1 VLAPV
6 QQAAANSSCFGGRL
20 RGRMCRTWALVEAA
34 RLAQPLF
41 GNAMDALS
49 HDVLLVGG
57 GGAGLRAAI
66 AAAGVNPKLR
76 IAVVSKVYPMRSHT
90 VSAEGGAAGVVKPDD
105 NLDEHAYDTISGGD
119 WLCDQDA
126 VEAFVK
132 EAPQELLQLERWGCP
147 WSREPDGHIAVRAFG
162 GMKKRRTWFAA
173 DKTGFHMLHTLFQ
186 TTLKYEPITRY
197 DEWFVTRLLVDD
209 GRVQGVVAIELMS
222 GKIHAI
228 TAKAVILCTGGCGR
242 VFPFTT
248 NANIKN
254 GDGMALAFRA
264 GAPLKDME
272 FMQYHPTGLPFTG
285 ILITEAARSE
295 GGYMLNKDGYR
306 YLQDYN
312 LGKPQPRPVL
322 RSMELGPRDRLSQAF
337 VKEDQKGRTIQT
349 PYGSIVHLDLRHLGE
364 KVINTKL
371 PFVRE
376 LCLKYQNID
385 PVKELIPVRP
395 VVHYMMG
402 GVSTDIE
409 GATPLAGLYAAG
421 EVACVSIN
429 GANRLGSNSLPECL
443 VFGARAGRA
452 AALHAAEQN
461 APNAKV
467 LAQASD
473 EQRRLETQFLHKTG
487 GREHIS
493 TIREE
498 MQTTVE
504 KSAGIYREEA
514 SLTKGTNNL
523 RELQE
528 RYHDINLDDRSR
540 TFNTE
545 LEAALELGFMLDVAE
560 SIVQCALHRTESRG
574 AHQRTDFPARDDNK
588 FLAHSLI
595 YRNPD
600 GSSRVE
606 YLPVKITRWAPGERV
621 YGEQTQEQ
629 GKQQPQAI
637 SAERAS

>member
-1 VLAPV
+1 
-6 QQAAANSSCFGGRL
+6 
-20 RGRMCRTWALVEAA
+20 
-34 RLAQPLF
+34 
-41 GNAMDALS
+41 MDVSS

-66 AAAGVNPKLR
+66 AAAEVNPQLS

-90 VSAEGGAAGVVKPDD
+90 VSAEGGAAGVIKEDD
-105 NLDEHAYDTISGGD
+105 SLDEHAYDSISGGD

-126 VEAFVK
+126 VETFVK

-147 WSREPDGHIAVRAFG
+147 WSREPNGHIAVRAFG

-186 TTLKYEPITRY
+186 TSLRFDPITRY
-197 DEWFVTRLLVDD
+197 DEWFVTKLLVDE

-222 GKIHAI
+222 GRIQAI

-242 VFPFTT
+242 IFPFTT

-254 GDGMALAFRA
+254 GDGMALAYRA

-272 FMQYHPTGLPFTG
+272 FVQYHPTGLPFTG
-285 ILITEAARSE
+285 ILITEAARAE

-312 LGKPQPRPVL
+312 LGKPHPKPVL

-337 VKEDQKGRTIQT
+337 VSEDQKGRTIQT

-376 LCLKYQNID
+376 LCMKYQNID

-402 GVSTDIE
+402 GVSTDID

-443 VFGARAGRA
+443 VFGARAGKA
-452 AALHAAEQN
+452 AALFAAQQK
-461 APNAKV
+461 APNSSV
-467 LAQASD
+467 LAQATD
-473 EQRRLETQFLHKTG
+473 ERKRLESQFLFKTG
-487 GREHIS
+487 GRERIS
-493 TIREE
+493 NIREG

-504 KSAGIYREEA
+504 KCAGIYRDGA
-514 SLTKGTNNL
+514 ALTEGADTL
-523 RELQE
+523 RQLQE
-528 RYHDINLDDRSR
+528 RFADINLDDHSR

-574 AHQRTDFPARDDNK
+574 AHQRTDFPARDDQR
-588 FLAHSLI
+588 FLAHSI
-595 YRNPD
+595 VCRNPD

-606 YLPVKITRWAPGERV
+606 LLPVKITRWAPGERV
-621 YGEQTQEQ
+621 YGELSQTKEP
-629 GKQQPQAI
+629 PQAVLT
-637 SAERAS
+637 RKVG